1 MCGIAGFVSQSGS
14 ERASELT
21 GSMLPQLARRGP
33 DGHGVANWPG
43 VTLGHHRLA
52 IIDLS
57 DLGRQPM
64 LSDDGKVG
72 LVFNGCIYNF
82 VEIRER
88 LQGAG
93 HRFRSECDT
102 EVLLRGYLEWG
113 IDKLVPQLRGMFAFA
128 IWDDTRQTL
137 FLVRDRLGVKPL
149 VYAAQDQEIG
159 FSSTISALRAAGLAH
174 HIDTDGVL
182 EFLEF
187 GYVTDERSIYRE
199 VKKVPPAT
207 IVEWKK
213 GQTSQRCYWSL
224 PPVNEASKVTFD
236 EAVEETERLILE
248 SVRLRLISDVPI
260 GALLSGGIDSTLVCW
275 AMTRLNADVQAF
287 TVGTPEDASDESA
300 QAESIA
306 RKLGIGHQV
315 VTLDSKEPP
324 LGDLAE
330 AFSEPFACQSA
341 MGVMRVSA
349 AVKPFATVLLTGDGG
364 DDVFL
369 GYPYF
374 YNAWRAQRLARHLP
388 SFAPLFW
395 QAARPFVGAAPA
407 MRRAKNFVDY
417 AVGGLGAYT
426 RVRDGL
432 PYFEQRALFGERL
445 QSHQVSQR
453 QIHPS
458 FGSARCLLSDVF
470 AYHRKTEFT
479 GEYMPKV
486 DGGTMYFALEARA
499 PFLDHKMWDF
509 AAALPAEIR
518 FQGGQLKAVL
528 REIVRRRVGSEVADR
543 PKQGFTI
550 PAEKWLLT
558 HWRASFERLR
568 SSTLV
573 ESEGWIRNGA
583 IAPEVDRAVRAGAV
597 PKQLWYLLVL
607 ENWLQHQARP
617 APLADRLTAQ
627 VH

>member
-1 MCGIAGFVSQSGS
+1 MCGIAGFVSHSGS
-14 ERASELT
+14 ERALELVQ
-21 GSMLPQLARRGP
+21 SMLPQLARRGP
-33 DGHGVANWPG
+33 DGHGIASWPG

-57 DLGRQPM
+57 ELGHQPM
-64 LSDDGKVG
+64 LSDDGRVG

-82 VEIRER
+82 REIRER
-88 LQGAG
+88 LLKAG

-128 IWDDTRQTL
+128 IWDDPRQTL

-149 VYAAQDQEIG
+149 VYAEQEEEIG
-159 FSSTISALRAAGLAH
+159 FASTIAALRAAGLAH
-174 HIDTDGVL
+174 HIDADGVL

-187 GYVTDERSIYRE
+187 GYVTDEASIYRE

-207 IVEWKK
+207 IVEWNK
-213 GQTSQRCYWSL
+213 GKISQRCYWSL
-224 PPVNEASKVTFD
+224 PPVDNASRITFED
-236 EAVEETERLILE
+236 AVEETERLVIE

-275 AMTRLNADVQAF
+275 AMTRLNADAQAF
-287 TVGTPEDASDESA
+287 TVGTPKDPSDESA
-300 QAESIA
+300 HARAIA
-306 RKLGIGHQV
+306 QKLGIRHQV
-315 VTLDSKEPP
+315 VSLDSEEAP
-324 LGDLAE
+324 LSELAE

-341 MGVMRVSA
+341 LGVMRVSA

-374 YNAWRAQRLARHLP
+374 YNAWRAQRLARRLP
-388 SFAPLFW
+388 AVAPALW
-395 QAARPFVGAAPA
+395 QAVRPLMGVARPL
-407 MRRAKNFVDY
+407 RRAKNFLDY
-417 AVGGLGAYT
+417 TMGGLGAYT

-432 PYFEQRALFGERL
+432 PYFEQHGLLGERL
-445 QSHQVSQR
+445 RERKLRQR
-453 QIHPS
+453 QMSAS
-458 FGSARCLLSDVF
+458 FDSARALLPEVL
-470 AYHRKTEFT
+470 AHHRKTEFT
-479 GEYMPKV
+479 GEFMPKV

-499 PFLDHKMWDF
+499 PFLDHAMWEF
-509 AAALPAEIR
+509 AASLPARIH
-518 FQGGQLKAVL
+518 FQSGQLKAVL
-528 REIVRRRVGSEVADR
+528 REIVRRRVGSDVADR
-543 PKQGFTI
+543 RKQGFTI

-558 HWRASFERLR
+558 QWRGSFERLR
-568 SSTLV
+568 SSTLL
-573 ESEGWIRNGA
+573 ESEGWVRKGT
-583 IAPEVDRAVRAGAV
+583 IAPEVDRAVEAGSV

-617 APLADRLTAQ
+617 ATLRDQLTVQAR
-627 VH
+627 